1 MSSTEHNEA
10 SAGKLASRGSGV
22 RIVVAPDSFK
32 GSLSAVE
39 VARSIVTGLGRSG
52 LEADIVQVP
61 MADGG
66 EGTVDAVLTAIGGE
80 RRTLTVTGP
89 MGEPVE
95 AFYGVLEDG
104 TAVIEMAAASG
115 LPLVP
120 EMRRNP
126 LQATSYGTGELM
138 RDALDRGCTR
148 LLLGIGGSATND
160 GGMGMAQ
167 ALGVRFIDAAG
178 RELVTGG
185 QQLERIERIDVSGLH
200 PRLAAGEVPV
210 DVCCDVTNPL
220 CGPNGASAVYGPQ
233 KGATPA
239 MIERLDKGL
248 DLYAM
253 RIAMY
258 LGVRVRDV
266 PGAGA
271 AGGMGAGL
279 LAFCQAQLKPGIRE
293 LTALTRLEESIR
305 GASLVI
311 TGEGRTDAQTANGK
325 VPAGIA
331 ALGQQHGVPVVCLS
345 GGLGDGVEEL
355 YAHGLTALFSIAN
368 RPLTLDEAMREG
380 AALLE
385 QAAENIARLYA
396 AGLVGGAAS

>member
-1 MSSTEHNEA
+1 MNGTENND
-10 SAGKLASRGSGV
+10 LMQNRI

-32 GSLSAVE
+32 GSLTAVE
-39 VARSIVTGLGRSG
+39 VAKAITSG
-52 LEADIVQVP
+52 LERSGINADIVQTP

-80 RRTLTVTGP
+80 RRTLMVTDP

-95 AFYGVLEDG
+95 AYYGVLEDG

-138 RDALDRGCTR
+138 RDALDRGCSR
-148 LLLGIGGSATND
+148 ILLGIGGSATND

-178 RELVTGG
+178 RELGTGG
-185 QQLERIERIDVSGLH
+185 QQLERIERIDVSELH

-220 CGPNGASAVYGPQ
+220 CGPDGATAVYGPQ

-239 MIERLDKGL
+239 MIGRLDRGL
-248 DLYAM
+248 DHYAV
-253 RIAMY
+253 RIAMQ
-258 LGVRVRDV
+258 LGVMVRDV

-271 AGGMGAGL
+271 AGGLGAGL
-279 LAFCQAQLKPGIRE
+279 LAFCRAQLKPGIRE
-293 LTALTRLEESIR
+293 VTALTRLDETIS

-311 TGEGRTDAQTANGK
+311 TGEGRTDAQTAFGK
-325 VPAGIA
+325 VPAGVGAI
-331 ALGQQHGVPVVCLS
+331 GKKHGVPVVCLS
-345 GGLGDGVEEL
+345 GGLGEGVSEL
-355 YAHGLTALFSIAN
+355 YTHGITALFSIAN
-368 RPLTLDEAMREG
+368 RPLTLDEAMRSGTE
-380 AALLE
+380 LLE

-396 AGLVGGAAS
+396 FSQVSAK

>member
-1 MSSTEHNEA
+1 MSSDSLHTGDIDH
-10 SAGKLASRGSGV
+10 SGRR

-39 VARSIVTGLGRSG
+39 VAQAITNGLRRSG
-52 LEADIVQVP
+52 LDADIVQVP

-66 EGTVDAVLTAIGGE
+66 EGTVDAVLTAVGGE
-80 RRTLTVTGP
+80 RRTLVVTGP
-89 MGEPVE
+89 LGEPVE

-148 LLLGIGGSATND
+148 ILLGIGGSATND

-185 QQLERIERIDVSGLH
+185 QQLERIARIDASGLH
-200 PRLAAGEVPV
+200 PRIVAGDVPV

-239 MIERLDKGL
+239 MIERLDRGL
-248 DLYAM
+248 DHYAVC
-253 RIAMY
+253 IAMQ
-258 LGVRVRDV
+258 LGVMVRDV

-271 AGGMGAGL
+271 AGGLGAGL
-279 LAFCQAQLKPGIRE
+279 LAFCRARLAPGIRE
-293 LTALTRLEESIR
+293 VTALTRLEDAIR
-305 GASLVI
+305 GASLVV
-311 TGEGRTDAQTANGK
+311 TGEGRTDAQTAFGK
-325 VPAGIA
+325 VPSGVA
-331 ALGQQHGVPVVCLS
+331 ALGLQHGVPVVCLS
-345 GGLGDGVEEL
+345 GGLGDGVDEL
-355 YAHGLTALFSIAN
+355 YAHGITALFSIAN
-368 RPLTLDEAMREG
+368 RPLVLEDAMRDG

-396 AGLVGGAAS
+396 VALVPARAN

>member
-1 MSSTEHNEA
+1 MIESKFS
-10 SAGKLASRGSGV
+10 V
-22 RIVVAPDSFK
+22 VVAPDSFK
-32 GSLSAVE
+32 GSLTAVE
-39 VARSIVTGLGRSG
+39 VAAAITRGLQRSG
-52 LEADIVQVP
+52 LAADIRQVP

-66 EGTVDAVLTAIGGE
+66 EGTVDAVLTAVGGE
-80 RRTLTVTGP
+80 RRVLTVTGP

-120 EMRRNP
+120 EMKRNP
-126 LQATSYGTGELM
+126 LQATSYGTGELI
-138 RDALDRGCTR
+138 RDALDRGSR
-148 LLLGIGGSATND
+148 RILLGIGGSATND

-167 ALGVRFIDAAG
+167 AIGVRFIDAAG
-178 RELVTGG
+178 RELATGG
-185 QQLERIERIDVSGLH
+185 QQLERIERIDASGLH

-210 DVCCDVTNPL
+210 TVCCDVTNPL

-239 MIERLDKGL
+239 MVERLDKGL
-248 DLYAM
+248 DHYAV
-253 RIAMY
+253 RIAMQ
-258 LGVRVRDV
+258 LGLMVRDV

-271 AGGMGAGL
+271 AGGLGAGL
-279 LAFCQAQLKPGIRE
+279 LAFCRAELKPGIRE
-293 LTALTRLEESIR
+293 VTALTRLEDAV
-305 GASLVI
+305 ASAQLVV
-311 TGEGRTDAQTANGK
+311 TGEGRTDAQTAFGK
-325 VPAGIA
+325 VPAGVA
-331 ALGQQHGVPVVCLS
+331 ALGREHGVPVLCLS

-355 YAHGLTALFSIAN
+355 YAHGITALFSIAN

-385 QAAENIARLYA
+385 QAAENIGRLYA
-396 AGLVGGAAS
+396 AAAAAAHQQQG